1 MSQTQ
6 RGFTLLEMLVVVFIV
21 GIVAAIAAPSWL
33 SFVEKSQ
40 LTVAN
45 DKLYLGLRKAQSEAQ
60 HKRTVWQFSVRE
72 RDGAVEW
79 ATHPN
84 SVTPAVAQWEAL
96 DSKSIQLDAESTF
109 TSSAGVYYV
118 RFDEGGNPHHLGRVT
133 LSGKHFSM
141 NKRCV
146 IISTLIGAA
155 RKSQEQ
161 PTPDPTYTTRDRFC
175 Y

>member
-1 MSQTQ
+1 MTQ
-6 RGFTLLEMLVVVFIV
+6 SEKGFTLLESLVVIVMV
-21 GIVAAIAAPSWL
+21 GIVAAIAAPGWL
-33 SFVEKSQ
+33 NFVEKSQ
-40 LTVAN
+40 LTVGR
-45 DKLYLGLRKAQSEAQ
+45 DKLYLAMRKAQSEAQ
-60 HKRTVWQFSVRE
+60 HKRTGWQFSVRE